1 MPVKRITRWGDVRLS
16 PQQRMAARGMVTDSP
31 TDAWRLHPE
40 LFPSAEAA
48 KKALQRGISGT
59 FPYDSLFIG
68 ERPRNRITE
77 GKYRPHGRGQQLR
90 RMWVSNWRLPT
101 LREEMEEVL
110 GPLAMFD
117 VGSATATEALPLSEP
132 AAIAALPDAD
142 KLMMRARLQVGHN
155 PLLLGAAAP
164 EVQHGYGDG
173 LDPAQL
179 CRGDLVQPVHLGR
192 WTIRWPNLA
201 PVEVVDWLEPRHH
214 RHQRAGSA
222 ANESERFS

>member
-1 MPVKRITRWGDVRLS
+1 M
-16 PQQRMAARGMVTDSP
+16 
-31 TDAWRLHPE
+31 
-40 LFPSAEAA
+40 
-48 KKALQRGISGT
+48 
-59 FPYDSLFIG
+59 
-68 ERPRNRITE
+68 
-77 GKYRPHGRGQQLR
+77 
-90 RMWVSNWRLPT
+90 
-101 LREEMEEVL
+101 L

-201 PVEVVDWLEPRHH
+201 QVEVVDWLEPRHH

-222 ANESERFS
+222 ADGPSDSGSLFKFRVIPAKLRARMHYFLVSARGSPIQAMCEPTGSPMANHLPS